1 MDIKRCNGKIY
12 TIRSYE
18 TELIYVGSTAEKR
31 LSARFSK
38 HKSSYKYYLK
48 VRYCW
53 RRRWCLSNSP
63 VAK

>member
-38 HKSSYKYYLK
+38 HKASYKYYLK
-48 VRYCW
+48 TGKKIYD
-53 RRRWCLSNSP
+53 SM
-63 VAK
+63 

>member
-18 TELIYVGSTAEKR
+18 TELIYVGSTTEKR

-38 HKSSYKYYLK
+38 HKASYKIYLNNGNIIRIK
-48 VRYCW
+48 R
-53 RRRWCLSNSP
+53 
-63 VAK
+63 KK